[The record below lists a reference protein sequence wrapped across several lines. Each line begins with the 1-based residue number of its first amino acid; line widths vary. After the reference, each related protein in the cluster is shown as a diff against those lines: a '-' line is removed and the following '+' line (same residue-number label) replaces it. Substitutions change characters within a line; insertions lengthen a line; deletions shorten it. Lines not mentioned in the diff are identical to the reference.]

1 MNSKQNDGTLDR
13 IIRVVVGLVLIGIG
27 WLALANNTLG
37 ITLETLGVILVITGA
52 TGICM
57 IYKLF
62 GNFSTKK

>member
-1 MNSKQNDGTLDR
+1 MNLKQNEGTIDR
-13 IIRVVVGLVLIGIG
+13 IIRVVVGLILIGIG
-27 WLALANNTLG
+27 WLGLANNTLG
-37 ITLETLGVILVITGA
+37 ISLETLGVILVITGA

>member
-1 MNSKQNDGTLDR
+1 MNLKQNEGTLDR

>member
-1 MNSKQNDGTLDR
+1 MNLKQNEGAMDR
-13 IIRVVVGLVLIGIG
+13 IIRVIVGLLLIGIG
-27 WLALANNTLG
+27 WLGLANNALG
-37 ITLETLGVILVITGA
+37 ISLETLGVILIITGV